1 VRLAGRLH
9 DIGKIGT
16 RESVL
21 DKPAG
26 LTTDEQDHVRDHV
39 RIGVEILAPLRHL
52 GPALDYIQD
61 HHEQFDGAG
70 YPRGLA
76 GGAISLGGRILAA
89 ADSFDALT
97 SQRAYRAPLNPG
109 EAIELLE
116 GAAGAR
122 LDPEVFRAL
131 RSCVLRRRSLTFIE

>member
-1 VRLAGRLH
+1 
-9 DIGKIGT
+9 
-16 RESVL
+16 VL
-21 DKPAG
+21 NKPAG
-26 LTTDEQDHVRDHV
+26 LTPEEQDHVRDHV

-52 GPALDYIQD
+52 GPVLDFIHD
-61 HHEQFDGAG
+61 HHERFDGAG

-76 GGAISLGGRILAA
+76 GDGISLGGRILAA
-89 ADSFDALT
+89 ADAFDAVT
-97 SQRAYRAPLNPG
+97 SQRAYRGPLNPG

-116 GAAGAR
+116 GAAGAH